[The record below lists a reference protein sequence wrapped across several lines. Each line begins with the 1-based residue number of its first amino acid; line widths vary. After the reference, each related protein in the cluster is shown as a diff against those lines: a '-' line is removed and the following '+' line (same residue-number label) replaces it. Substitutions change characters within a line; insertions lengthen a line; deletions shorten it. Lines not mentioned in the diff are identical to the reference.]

1 MKDPVLELAKVGS
14 VNAAALAAS
23 VFTDL
28 EMTLRVLLLTA
39 SLIYTCAK
47 IWEIIRGKGDG
58 KNE

>member
-1 MKDPVLELAKVGS
+1 MRDPVFEMAKVGG
-14 VNAAALAAS
+14 VNTVALAAS

-28 EMTLRVLLLTA
+28 EMTLRVLLLAA